1 VSKRFAEDRALVRSL
16 LRRDSR
22 ASESFFDTYAPR
34 LYRFALSRL
43 GGDADQAE
51 ELVQATLAKIVPKL
65 KTYRG
70 EASLF
75 TWMCSFILHEM
86 AAGWRQAQRDRVR
99 FRPVEAHEQDLLA
112 PAAGQAPPDPETRA
126 VRAEVAGQVREVLD
140 RLPGSYGDALE
151 WKYIEGLSVRE
162 IGRRL
167 AIGTTAAQSLLARA
181 RKAFRDEFGVA
192 GHGARGASP
201 TPSDAFLDGRG
212 VIES

>member
-1 VSKRFAEDRALVRSL
+1 MSKRFAEDRALVRSL
-16 LRRDSR
+16 LRGDSK
-22 ASESFFDTYAPR
+22 ASETFFDTYTPR

-75 TWMCSFILHEM
+75 TWMCSFTLREM
-86 AAGWRQAQRDRVR
+86 AAGWRQAQRDRAR
-99 FRPVEAHEQDLLA
+99 FQAVDALDQDLLA

-126 VRAEVAGQVREVLD
+126 VRAEIAGQVREILD
-140 RLPGSYGDALE
+140 RLPASYGDALE

-192 GHGARGASP
+192 GHGALDAST
-201 TPSDAFLDGRG
+201 TPSDDLLDGRG
-212 VIES
+212 VVES